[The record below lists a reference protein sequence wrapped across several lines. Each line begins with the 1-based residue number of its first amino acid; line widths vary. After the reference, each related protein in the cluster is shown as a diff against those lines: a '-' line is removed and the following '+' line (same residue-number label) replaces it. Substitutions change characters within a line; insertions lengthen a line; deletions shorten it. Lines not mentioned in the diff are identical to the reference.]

1 VGSVSVGGRMIAKLE
16 TRFRPDVVAYYEE
29 TWLDFRVLWMTLGNP
44 AFHFG
49 YWDEGTRRHGQ
60 SLDNM
65 NRVMADIARVS
76 PGDRVL
82 DAGCGVGGAA
92 FWLAQNRGARVQGIT
107 IVPSQ
112 AFRARR
118 SAVSRREGRASF
130 SCQDY
135 CRTAF
140 ADETFDVV
148 WAQESVCHAAD
159 KAAFLTEASRLLR
172 PGGRLV
178 MADYARAPRVRAG
191 DDELLLTSW
200 LRAWAIPSMPTAED
214 LAGWAQDA
222 ALEEVLIRDVTA
234 AVEPSLRRLH
244 RLVKVLSP
252 GASLLHRLG
261 FRSEVQHGN
270 VTGSAAMWAALQRD
284 LWSFAILSARKAA

>member
-1 VGSVSVGGRMIAKLE
+1 MIAKQRA
-16 TRFRPDVVAYYEE
+16 RFRPDVVAYYEE
-29 TWLDFRVLWMTLGNP
+29 TWFDYRLLWMTLRNP
-44 AFHFG
+44 AIHFG
-49 YWDEGTRRHGQ
+49 YWDEATRRHGQ

-65 NRVMADIARVS
+65 NRVMADIARVC

-92 FWLAQNRGARVQGIT
+92 FWLAQNRGALVQGIT

-118 SAVSRREGRASF
+118 SAISRRGCRASF

-148 WAQESVCHAAD
+148 WAQESVCHADD

-191 DDELLLTSW
+191 EDERLLTSW
-200 LRAWAIPSMPTAED
+200 LRAWAIPSIPTAED

-222 ALEEVLIRDVTA
+222 ALEEVLMRNVTA

-261 FRSEVQHGN
+261 LRSEVQHAN
-270 VTGSAAMWAALQRD
+270 VTGSAAMWAALQLD
-284 LWSFAILSARKAA
+284 LWSYTILSARKAA

>member
-1 VGSVSVGGRMIAKLE
+1 MIGRSPA
-16 TRFRPDVVAYYEE
+16 RFRPDVVAYYEE
-29 TWLDFRVLWMTLGNP
+29 TWLDFRLLWMTLGNP
-44 AFHFG
+44 AIHFG
-49 YWDEGTRRHGQ
+49 YWDEGTRRHAQ

-65 NRVMADIARVS
+65 NRIMADIAGVS

-92 FWLAQNRGARVQGIT
+92 FWLARRRGARVEGIT

-112 AFRARR
+112 AVRGRR
-118 SAVSRREGRASF
+118 IAASRRLRGFASF
-130 SCQDY
+130 SCQDF

-148 WAQESVCHAAD
+148 WARESVCHAED
-159 KAAFLTEASRLLR
+159 KAAFLAEAGRVLR

-178 MADYARAPRVRAG
+178 MADFVRAQPTDAR
-191 DDELLLTSW
+191 DDERLLTSW
-200 LRAWAIPSMPTAED
+200 LSAWAIPSLATAED
-214 LAGWAQDA
+214 LARWAEGA
-222 ALEEVLIRDVTA
+222 AFEEVLVRDVTA
-234 AVEPSLRRLH
+234 AMEPSLRRLH
-244 RLVKVLSP
+244 RLVKALSP

-261 FRSEVQHGN
+261 FRSEVQHAN

-284 LWSFAILSARKAA
+284 LWCYVILCARKRVD

>member
-1 VGSVSVGGRMIAKLE
+1 MIAKQRA
-16 TRFRPDVVAYYEE
+16 RFRPDVVAYYEE

-65 NRVMADIARVS
+65 NRVMADIARIS

-92 FWLAQNRGARVQGIT
+92 FWLARTRSARVHGIT
-107 IVPSQ
+107 IVQSQ
-112 AFRARR
+112 ASRARR
-118 SAVSRREGRASF
+118 FAFSRRLAGRASF
-130 SCQDY
+130 SCQDF

-148 WAQESVCHAAD
+148 WAQESVCHADD

-178 MADYARAPRVRAG
+178 MADYARTPRMQAG
-191 DDELLLTSW
+191 DDERLLTSW
-200 LRAWAIPSMPTAED
+200 LRAWAIPSIPTAED
-214 LAGWAQDA
+214 LVRWAQDA
-222 ALEEVLIRDVTA
+222 ALEEVLVRNVTA
-234 AVEPSLRRLH
+234 ATEPSLRRLH
-244 RLVKVLSP
+244 RLVKVLRP
-252 GASLLHRLG
+252 GASLLHCLG
-261 FRSEVQHGN
+261 FRSDVQHAN
-270 VTGSAAMWAALQRD
+270 VTGSAAMWAALRRD
-284 LWSFAILSARKAA
+284 LWSFAILSARKAAG

>member
-1 VGSVSVGGRMIAKLE
+1 MIAKQRA
-16 TRFRPDVVAYYEE
+16 RFRPDVVAYYEE
-29 TWLDFRVLWMTLGNP
+29 TWFDYRLLWMTLGNP
-44 AFHFG
+44 AIHFG
-49 YWDEGTRRHGQ
+49 YWDEETKRHGQ

-76 PGDRVL
+76 QGDRVL

-92 FWLAQNRGARVQGIT
+92 FWLAQNRGALVQGIT

-112 AFRARR
+112 TFRARR
-118 SAVSRREGRASF
+118 IAIARRLDGRASF

-148 WAQESVCHAAD
+148 WAQESVCHADD
-159 KAAFLTEASRLLR
+159 KAAFLAEASRLLR

-178 MADYARAPRVRAG
+178 MAEYVRTSRTNTG
-191 DDELLLTSW
+191 DDERLLASW
-200 LRAWAIPSMPTAED
+200 LRAWAIPSLATAED
-214 LAGWAQDA
+214 LARWAEDA
-222 ALEEVLIRDVTA
+222 AFEEVSVRDVTTA
-234 AVEPSLRRLH
+234 MRPSLRRLH

-261 FRSEVQHGN
+261 LRSDVQHAN
-270 VTGSAAMWAALQRD
+270 VTGSAAMWAALQRA
-284 LWSFAILSARKAA
+284 LWSYTILSARKAAD